1 MSENKNVDLT
11 EYYYFEG
18 ENYYSQNNIE
28 RAMFC
33 LAQAEMYIDQCENYE
48 LIAKIYNLNAIVS
61 MTIGNSSNA
70 MDNYIKAL
78 IVSRQ
83 HDISYFECMALINI
97 GTLYYGYG
105 EYDKATEN
113 FDRALEL
120 IENGALGMDKEMFLG
135 VVYQGLGKCA
145 LRKENKDLASEYQN
159 KMKILGEK
167 VVSNIGVTMFDA
179 MLANAKGDTKKRDE
193 LIKKIASRTDETINI
208 MDLFDDYYEYAY
220 FLLSIEKHTEFVN
233 LVCIL
238 EKLADKAGVS
248 YLGRKTAE
256 LFIKYYGKIG
266 DELKYLTATRK
277 YYEKT
282 ASMEQASRAM
292 AINMMDTRVDLEN
305 ERQKRIQI
313 QRENEKLT
321 QRSETDALTGLN
333 NRFKLNN
340 TADVKFKKAME
351 SKNFFAIEILD
362 IDYFKQ
368 FNDNYGHQEGDKC
381 IKLIADELKN
391 IARKDGVTVYRYGG
405 DEFIV
410 IYEGLTE
417 TAVREIAEELK
428 TGITAAHMKHEYSK
442 AADYVTISQGICFEI
457 PRDGENVW
465 NYLHS
470 ADDNLYEVKKYSRNS
485 ITINRYKE

>member
-1 MSENKNVDLT
+1 MSENQKKDLA

-18 ENYYSQNNIE
+18 EKYYSANNIE

-33 LAQAEMYIDQCENYE
+33 LAQAEMYIDQCENFE

-83 HDISYFECMALINI
+83 HSISYFECMALINI
-97 GTLYYGYG
+97 GTLYYGYQ

-113 FDRALEL
+113 FEQALPL
-120 IENGALGMDKEMFLG
+120 IENGALGLDKEMFFG

-145 LRKENKDLASEYQN
+145 LRKNETKQVLAYQ
-159 KMKILGEK
+159 EK
-167 VVSNIGVTMFDA
+167 LQSLDKTATENIGVVIFAA
-179 MLANAKGDTKKRDE
+179 MVANEMGDTKKRDE
-193 LIKKIASRTDETINI
+193 LIAEVARKTDESINI

-220 FLLSIEKHTEFVN
+220 FLLSIEKNAEFVS
-233 LVCIL
+233 LVTLL
-238 EKLADKAGVS
+238 EKLAEEAGVS
-248 YLGRKTAE
+248 FLGRKTAE
-256 LFIKYYGKIG
+256 LFIKYYSKIG
-266 DELKYLTATRK
+266 DELKYLMSTRK

-282 ASMEQASRAM
+282 ACMEQASRAM
-292 AINMMDTRVDLEN
+292 AINMMNMRVDLEN
-305 ERQKRIQI
+305 ERQKRIQM
-313 QRENEKLT
+313 QRENESLT
-321 QRSETDALTGLN
+321 KTSETDALTGLN
-333 NRFKLNN
+333 NRFKLNHS
-340 TADVKFKKAME
+340 ADAKFKKAME
-351 SKNFFAIEILD
+351 TQSFFAIEILD

-381 IKLIADELKN
+381 IVLIANELKK
-391 IARKDGVTVYRYGG
+391 IAANEGVSVYRYGG

-417 TAVREIAEELK
+417 TAVRAIAEDLK
-428 TGITAAHMKHEYSK
+428 AGITAAHMKHEYSK

-457 PRDGENVW
+457 PREGENVW